1 MKQCLLNAASQD
13 SITAAEDLNDE
24 FSNHRPSTTIP
35 TPPVSIPIIID
46 VLAKWGM
53 QIKGKFLRN
62 CAIKWIHLTHLP
74 GHRFN
79 LTK

>member
-1 MKQCLLNAASQD
+1 VGNAD
-13 SITAAEDLNDE
+13 
-24 FSNHRPSTTIP
+24 
-35 TPPVSIPIIID
+35 
-46 VLAKWGM
+46 
-53 QIKGKFLRN
+53 KGKFLRN